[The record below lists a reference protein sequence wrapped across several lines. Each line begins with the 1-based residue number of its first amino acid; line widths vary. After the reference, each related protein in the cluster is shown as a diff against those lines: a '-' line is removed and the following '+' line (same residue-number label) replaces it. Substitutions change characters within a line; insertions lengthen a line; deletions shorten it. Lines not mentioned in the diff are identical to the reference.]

1 MPSLK
6 LIKIRSINLSKRLFD
21 NLVEPL
27 LQRFKHWAIP
37 SDGEVGNFD
46 LIDLTSSSESIQV
59 LCNAIFG
66 NSKPRLLIV
75 ITPKND

>member
-46 LIDLTSSSESIQV
+46 LIDLTSSSESI
-59 LCNAIFG
+59 
-66 NSKPRLLIV
+66 
-75 ITPKND
+75 